1 MGKLR
6 SKDVYIQQADQ
17 RYLELETQLIS
28 LRKET
33 ERLVHERE
41 QLIAQALPEHLKM
54 VAVATGGGA
63 VSLSDVI
70 RLQGMQHVYMLS
82 SVFQNAMGV
91 QSGLL
96 LHEAVVTHKMAR
108 VRQSIEPRI

>member
-1 MGKLR
+1 MTFYQVLDLRGQVSAQMGKLR
-6 SKDVYIQQADQ
+6 SKDVYIQQADS

-54 VAVATGGGA
+54 VAVATGGA

-70 RLQGMQHVYMLS
+70 RLQG
-82 SVFQNAMGV
+82 
-91 QSGLL
+91 
-96 LHEAVVTHKMAR
+96 T
-108 VRQSIEPRI
+108 P